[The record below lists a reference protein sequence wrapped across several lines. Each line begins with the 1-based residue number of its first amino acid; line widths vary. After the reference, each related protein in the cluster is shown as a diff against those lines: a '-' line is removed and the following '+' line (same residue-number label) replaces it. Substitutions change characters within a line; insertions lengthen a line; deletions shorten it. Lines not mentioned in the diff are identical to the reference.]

1 MTQNF
6 ITPSIIAKEALA
18 HLENGLVVGQFV
30 STDYSEEFANV
41 GDTISVRRPV
51 RFLGQSNN
59 LDVTSYNEDIE
70 EGKFP
75 LALTQTETIKFGIDP
90 LDLTLK
96 VENPKI
102 QERYIKPAVT
112 RFKDRI
118 ESHLASK
125 YSAVWNFSGTPGTIP
140 ATFKSLGNVGVILTN
155 GAVPEDDRYA
165 FHPPATALEL
175 ADGLKSVYVQDKAK
189 KAFEN
194 VRIGRYANFENYESV
209 HMPVHVPGVGTGT
222 PLVNGASQNVTY
234 QTAKDTNTQSLITDG
249 WTNSTTGIV
258 KAGDVF
264 TIAGVYAVN
273 PISKQSTG
281 ALQNFVV
288 MADANSGATTGPA
301 TITIAPA
308 IITSGPYQT
317 VSAVPADNAVITMKT
332 GTGGTSYPQSMLM
345 HKNALVLVTRPLSIS
360 NGMGVKTSTQMG
372 NKVSISVTEWV
383 DPNTL
388 RHNFRLDML
397 FEAKMIYPDLAARL
411 TA

>member
-18 HLENGLVVGQFV
+18 HLENGLVIGQFV
-30 STDYSEEFANV
+30 STDYSQEFANV

-59 LDVTSYNEDIE
+59 LDVSSYNEDIE

-75 LALTQTETIKFGIDP
+75 LQLTQTETIKFGIDP

-96 VENPKI
+96 VEDPKI

-118 ESHLASK
+118 ESHLGSK
-125 YSAVWNFSGTPGTIP
+125 YSSVWNFSGTPGTIP
-140 ATFKSLGNVGVILTN
+140 ATFKSLGTPGVILTN
-155 GAVPEDDRYA
+155 GAVPMDDRYA
-165 FHPPATALEL
+165 FHNPTAALEL

-189 KAFEN
+189 KAFEQ
-194 VRIGRYANFENYESV
+194 VRIGRYANFDNYETV
-209 HMPVHVPGVGTGT
+209 HMPVHTVGAHAGT
-222 PLVNGASQNVTY
+222 PRVNGASQNVTY
-234 QTAKDTNTQSLITDG
+234 QAAKDTNAQSLVTDG
-249 WTNSTTGIV
+249 WSNSITGIL
-258 KAGDVF
+258 KKGDVI
-264 TIAGVYAVN
+264 TLANVYAVN

-281 ALQNFVV
+281 RLQDFVLN
-288 MADANSGATTGPA
+288 ADADSGASTGPA
-301 TITIAPA
+301 TLNISPA

-317 VSAVPADNAVITMKT
+317 VTAAPADDAVITVKT
-332 GTGGTSYPQSMLM
+332 GTASTAYPQSLLM

-360 NGMGVKTSTQMG
+360 NGMGVKTSTQQG

-397 FEAKMIYPDLAARL
+397 FEAKMIYPDLACRL
-411 TA
+411 TS